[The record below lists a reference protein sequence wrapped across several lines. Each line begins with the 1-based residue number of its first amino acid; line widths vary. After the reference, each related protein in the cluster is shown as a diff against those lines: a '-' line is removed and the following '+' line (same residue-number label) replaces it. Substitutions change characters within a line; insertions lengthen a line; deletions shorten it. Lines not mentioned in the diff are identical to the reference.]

1 MHSAS
6 IVSVLGLAVAAN
18 AHMKMNTPAPWEPI
32 SNAPLSGD
40 GSDFPCKSV
49 PYDWTSGVNVI
60 QKGQASD
67 LKFTGSAVHGGG
79 SCQLSLTTDLE
90 PTKDSVWK
98 VIKSFEGG
106 CPAAGIAGNN
116 GDNAAAAGPTDYT
129 FEIPSDVPAGNYT
142 FSWSWFNKIGNREMY
157 QNCAPIQAVGSG
169 GSESFFNSL
178 PDMFVANVGNGCS
191 TREGDDTAFPNPGK
205 VVERLGLATLSP
217 SAIPASICPNA
228 GYGSGSGSDSGS
240 GSGDDTPAD
249 PTPSA
254 TLPGGVFITV
264 PASGGA
270 TKTAAPATPVE
281 ETPVEESPV
290 EDDEDD
296 EDEDDSTPVID
307 VPVNNGESGSG
318 SGSDSGSGSGSAGA
332 FAQGTAC
339 TQEGFWNCIGG
350 NSWQRCASGFW
361 SAVQPVARGTSCA
374 AGVTQNIQITKR
386 DGTPFRLSAKFLM

>member
-32 SNAPLSGD
+32 SNAPSA
-40 GSDFPCKSV
+40 
-49 PYDWTSGVNVI
+49 
-60 QKGQASD
+60 KGQASD

-129 FEIPSDVPAGNYT
+129 FEIPPT
-142 FSWSWFNKIGNREMY
+142 
-157 QNCAPIQAVGSG
+157 
-169 GSESFFNSL
+169 SL
-178 PDMFVANVGNGCS
+178 PETTPS
-191 TREGDDTAFPNPGK
+191 PGR
-205 VVERLGLATLSP
+205 VMIRLSP
-217 SAIPASICPNA
+217 
-228 GYGSGSGSDSGS
+228 
-240 GSGDDTPAD
+240 TPE
-249 PTPSA
+249 
-254 TLPGGVFITV
+254 
-264 PASGGA
+264 SGGA